1 MNEEILF
8 YYALFA
14 GGILCIILS
23 ILLYFWLR
31 EDTGIEF
38 STFGRL
44 VLMCLLGVGL
54 IWYTVPSLKY
64 VVNHDYVTTKGTCT
78 VEYDDQSSPRT
89 IDLYYDKTGDYFS
102 FFDRAELGAYGPD
115 VPYTCHVTTTK
126 NQAFE
131 ISYRIYSFKTNKL
144 LYSSE

>member
-44 VLMCLLGVGL
+44 VFMCLLSVGL

-64 VVNHDYVTTKGTCT
+64 VVNHDYVTTKGT
-78 VEYDDQSSPRT
+78 
-89 IDLYYDKTGDYFS
+89 LYG
-102 FFDRAELGAYGPD
+102 R
-115 VPYTCHVTTTK
+115 V
-126 NQAFE
+126 
-131 ISYRIYSFKTNKL
+131 R
-144 LYSSE
+144 